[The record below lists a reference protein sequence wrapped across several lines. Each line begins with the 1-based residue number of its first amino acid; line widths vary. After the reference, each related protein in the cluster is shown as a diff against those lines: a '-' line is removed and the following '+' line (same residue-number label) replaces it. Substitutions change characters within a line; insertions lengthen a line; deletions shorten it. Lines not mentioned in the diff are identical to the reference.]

1 MTFLAPRAAA
11 SLLRLSVRTLSGY
24 RSKGDGPAYYK
35 FGRSIRY
42 TLEDLRQWAES
53 RRQRQGPDRPRPPL
67 DEEAPATRPVA
78 R

>member
-1 MTFLAPRAAA
+1 MMFLPPREAA

-24 RSKGDGPAYYK
+24 RIKGEGPAYYK

-53 RRQRQGPDRPRPPL
+53 RRQRQGPDRTGPS
-67 DEEAPATRPVA
+67 
-78 R
+78 

>member
-1 MTFLAPRAAA
+1 MTFLAPREAGA
-11 SLLRLSVRTLSGY
+11 LLGLSVRTLSGY
-24 RSKGDGPAYYK
+24 RSMGGGPAYYK

-53 RRQRQGPDRPRPPL
+53 RRYVRGPDRTGSAP
-67 DEEAPATRPVA
+67 DEEAPAPRPGP